1 LAPPNL
7 PPLTELCYFQQS
19 PRTGDRPHLS
29 LSAIPFTAA
38 LHSCPIRPTG
48 VGLGLGLESDVD
60 RCVPELS
67 IHCTSQKL
75 IRWLNLCVCISR
87 THYRTPCKPKLK
99 RARMHRIV
107 YSSSGLGSEEVVLP
121 KKPAEARHGNNVD
134 VGDVIKIKDSLDDDH
149 KPLHDAHVSVVH
161 LLPLPPTT

>member
-1 LAPPNL
+1 MAPPNL
-7 PPLTELCYFQQS
+7 PPLTELCHFQQS

-48 VGLGLGLESDVD
+48 VGVGVGLESDVD

-67 IHCTSQKL
+67 IHCTSRKL
-75 IRWLNLCVCISR
+75 IRWLNLCVCVSR

-99 RARMHRIV
+99 RACMHHIV
-107 YSSSGLGSEEVVLP
+107 YSSSGLGSEEVVPP
-121 KKPAEARHGNNVD
+121 KKPAGVCHGNNVD
-134 VGDVIKIKDSLDDDH
+134 VGNVIEIKDSLDDDH
-149 KPLHDAHVSVVH
+149 KLLRDAHIGVVR
-161 LLPLPPTT
+161 LLPLPPIT